1 MNDTAYVIGLCIFL
15 SAVAAF
21 LAVIL
26 CWLAKD
32 VRRLK

>member
-1 MNDTAYVIGLCIFL
+1 MSDTAYVIGLCIFL

-21 LAVIL
+21 LAIIL
-26 CWLAKD
+26 CCLTKD